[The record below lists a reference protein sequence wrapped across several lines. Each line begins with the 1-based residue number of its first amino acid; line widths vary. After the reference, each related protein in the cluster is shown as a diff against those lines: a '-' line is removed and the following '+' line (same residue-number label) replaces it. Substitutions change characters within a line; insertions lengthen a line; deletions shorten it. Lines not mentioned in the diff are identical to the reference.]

1 MWITIGFV
9 VVFAALLIWQRNRL
23 NRSTDAFDPEAEY
36 RPPSAGDSR
45 TPPPG
50 NGSAPSA

>member
-23 NRSTDAFDPEAEY
+23 NRSTESFDPEAEY
-36 RPPSAGDSR
+36 RAPSSGESPG
-45 TPPPG
+45 PPPE
-50 NGSAPSA
+50 NGSRP

>member
-36 RPPSAGDSR
+36 RAPSPGDPPAR
-45 TPPPG
+45 PPE
-50 NGSAPSA
+50 NGSAP